1 MLRSFWEYFQY
12 IWKHFR
18 EPFNIILE
26 PFQKYVG
33 TILKTCFRPSYDHFG
48 IVCIMLVTFRNHYRT
63 ILGPVYGH
71 VIPTYKAFLDMC
83 SHLENILGI
92 CLSFWGNGGNMCWS
106 ILVPFLGSFSD
117 HCKDILKLSK
127 EHYIFVGCWPNAS
140 LDSLRVILGTSYK
153 YAGTILKSFLDNV
166 SDHFWAI
173 ISFLHCLKDVG
184 IVLDTFRY
192 YFRHMFVLCSR
203 NSCTCFEIC
212 RNRFSNSLRAC

>member
-1 MLRSFWEYFQY
+1 MLQSFWEYFRE
-12 IWKHFR
+12 HFR

-92 CLSFWGNGGNMCWS
+92 SLSFWGNGGNMCWS
-106 ILVPFLGSFSD
+106 ILVPFWD
-117 HCKDILKLSK
+117 HFRTTVKTFWNFLK
-127 EHYIFVGCWPNAS
+127 HITFFVVCWPNAS

-153 YAGTILKSFLDNV
+153 YAGTILRSFLDNV
-166 SDHFWAI
+166 SDHVWTI
-173 ISFLHCLKDVG
+173 ISFLHCLKDAG
-184 IVLDTFRY
+184 IVLDTFR
-192 YFRHMFVLCSR
+192 
-203 NSCTCFEIC
+203 
-212 RNRFSNSLRAC
+212 

>member
-1 MLRSFWEYFQY
+1 MLQSFWEYFRE
-12 IWKHFR
+12 HFR

-48 IVCIMLVTFRNHYRT
+48 IVCIMLVTFRNHSST
-63 ILGPVYGH
+63 ILGPVHGH

-92 CLSFWGNGGNMCWS
+92 CLSFWGKWWKHVLIHSGT
-106 ILVPFLGSFSD
+106 ILGSFSD

-127 EHYIFVGCWPNAS
+127 GHYFFVGCWPNAS

-153 YAGTILKSFLDNV
+153 YAGTILKSFLDNGL
-166 SDHFWAI
+166 DHFWTI

-184 IVLDTFRY
+184 IVLDTFR
-192 YFRHMFVLCSR
+192 
-203 NSCTCFEIC
+203 
-212 RNRFSNSLRAC
+212 

>member
-1 MLRSFWEYFQY
+1 MLQSFWEYFRE
-12 IWKHFR
+12 HFR

-106 ILVPFLGSFSD
+106 ILVPFWD
-117 HCKDILKLSK
+117 HFRTTVKTFWNYLKDITF
-127 EHYIFVGCWPNAS
+127 FVGCWPNAS

-166 SDHFWAI
+166 SDHFWTI
-173 ISFLHCLKDVG
+173 LSFLHCLKDVG
-184 IVLDTFRY
+184 IVLDTFR
-192 YFRHMFVLCSR
+192 
-203 NSCTCFEIC
+203 
-212 RNRFSNSLRAC
+212 